1 MDNTSE
7 KIAQAI
13 TLIHQGQK
21 EQARQILL
29 ALVKA
34 NPRDEAAWLWLVET
48 VDNDTERIRLL
59 EQCLKRIPQSHRA
72 QTGLAHLRTKQGRAA
87 AGPSQQTDR
96 LHPPV
101 AAPPEVLRPAD
112 LPLAVLPPARSAQEQ
127 AAAPI
132 PPEASAPE
140 PSLPAE
146 RPRSPLDIPTKPTPK
161 RQPISIPEKPEKI
174 RTAHAFSQTFTRF
187 IRYSSIRLVTLC
199 IMVVISVFL
208 TIIVAN
214 LGGFLDKVVS
224 ANIDE
229 SIGMMIHGGW
239 LKEVTDEAER
249 NQIIDQF
256 RAAMHESAGLNSPFL
271 LRCVKFLWT
280 GLTLDWGVGRP
291 YSMYTVESTPEVRE
305 TILDFL
311 PRTLLVF
318 GTANIL
324 LFFTSIFIALGLSRK
339 YGSWQDRLITALAP
353 LAAAPSWVYGLI
365 IAGVTLHVLRTYT
378 MPFNRWP
385 PGFQLSYLKFYLGN
399 MLPAVAAI
407 FISKFFQSVYAW
419 RTVFLV
425 NSSEDYV
432 DVAKA
437 KGMPDRMIERRY
449 ILRPL
454 LPNIITNFVLIMI
467 ALWQESIILETI
479 FSVAGIGALF
489 RAAIQ
494 SFDIRMIV
502 ALVVTFAYIL
512 AITVFLLDIIYAL
525 VDPRVSMGIGT
536 QTLKIARKGKGFFS
550 WFLGGR
556 LLREPKR
563 VKSFSLSRRSAL
575 TYPKPVFSSQAKQPI
590 VIRRHPDRRA
600 GYKPSKL
607 TAFILGWRFRLKN
620 AFRTLVRYPAAIVGL
635 TIILVLCVISIY
647 TVIAYPYT
655 QTNKTWRGDN
665 FSWRENPTYAQP
677 VWVNWFRKDDLPESI
692 KLDSRDP
699 AAGKT
704 DTPVS
709 QDMREISFSF
719 AFDYHYKYFP
729 QDIILFLDATYAE
742 KRPLVNL
749 VWSTPDGRE
758 MDLGNFS
765 VASAQANYL
774 FLDENVQRKLK
785 TSFVDQGLF
794 GDPNSQEPVALQGHY
809 TMKVTAFVFEDGA
822 DINTRFVLYGKVWGL
837 AGTDGKRRDAM
848 IGLLWGTPI
857 ALSFGLLAALFTT
870 ITTLVIA
877 AVGVWFGGWV
887 DGLIQ
892 RLTEINMI
900 LPLFPA
906 LLLVY
911 TLYSKRIWVLLGV
924 TVLLSIFGSGIKN
937 YRSLFIQIKELP
949 YFEVARAYGASDWRI
964 IFRYLIPRIGAIII
978 PQLVILVPSYVFLE
992 AGLAVLGLYD
1002 PFTPPTWGQLV
1013 MDGLQNGIAQGGI
1026 HLALEPA
1033 FLLLLTGYAFLLLG
1047 ISLERVFEPRLRER

>member
-1 MDNTSE
+1 MDNPSE
-7 KIAQAI
+7 IIAQAI
-13 TLIHQGQK
+13 THIHQGEK

-29 ALVKA
+29 ALIKA
-34 NPRDEAAWLWLVET
+34 NPRNEAAWLWLVET
-48 VDNDTERIRLL
+48 VNNDTERIRVL
-59 EQCLKRIPQSHRA
+59 EQCLKRIPQSQRA
-72 QTGLAHLRTKQGRAA
+72 QTGLARLQAKQERAA
-87 AGPSQQTDR
+87 AVSSQPGTS
-96 LHPPV
+96 
-101 AAPPEVLRPAD
+101 VL
-112 LPLAVLPPARSAQEQ
+112 V
-127 AAAPI
+127 
-132 PPEASAPE
+132 

-146 RPRSPLDIPTKPTPK
+146 PPRSPLDIPTKPTPK
-161 RQPISIPEKPEKI
+161 RRPISIPEKPGKI
-174 RTAHAFSQTFTRF
+174 RKTRPILETFSRF
-187 IRYSSIRLVTLC
+187 IRYSTIRLVTLC

-229 SIGMMIHGGW
+229 SIGFMIYGGW
-239 LKEVTDEAER
+239 LKDVTDQAER
-249 NQIIDQF
+249 EQIIEQT
-256 RAAMHESAGLNSPFL
+256 RAAMQEGAGLNSPFL
-271 LRCVKFLWT
+271 LRCFKWLWK
-280 GLTLDWGVGRP
+280 GITLDWGVGRS
-291 YSMYTVESTPEVRE
+291 YSMYDSDFAPEVRD
-305 TILDFL
+305 TIRDFL

-324 LFFTSIFIALGLSRK
+324 LFFSSIFVALGLSRK
-339 YGSWQDRLITALAP
+339 YGSWQDRLVTALAP

-365 IAGVTLHVLRTYT
+365 IAGLTLHVLRTYT
-378 MPFNRWP
+378 LAFNRWP
-385 PGFQLSYLKFYLGN
+385 PGFHWSYLKFYLGN

-437 KGMPDRMIERRY
+437 KGMPDKVIERRY

-467 ALWQESIILETI
+467 ALWQESIILESI
-479 FSVAGIGALF
+479 FSVAGIGYLF
-489 RAAIQ
+489 RVAVQ
-494 SFDIRMIV
+494 GFDIRMIV

-512 AITVFLLDIIYAL
+512 AFTVFLLDIVYAL
-525 VDPRVSMGIGT
+525 VDPRVSMGIGS
-536 QTLKIARKGKGFFS
+536 QTLRIAEKRKGLFYWFS
-550 WFLGGR
+550 R
-556 LLREPKR
+556 EHKLRGSKQSKYYSQP
-563 VKSFSLSRRSAL
+563 RRGAS
-575 TYPKPVFSSQAKQPI
+575 TYSKPVFSSQADQAI
-590 VIRRHPDRRA
+590 VLRRHPDRRA
-600 GYKPSKL
+600 EPKPHKL
-607 TAFILGWRFRLKN
+607 TAFIRGWLFRWKN
-620 AFRTLVRYPAAIVGL
+620 TFRVLVRFPAAIVGL
-635 TIILVLCVISIY
+635 SIILLLCVISIY
-647 TVIAYPYT
+647 TIIAYPYT

-665 FSWRENPTYAQP
+665 FAWRENPTYAQP

-692 KLDSRDP
+692 VLNGRDP

-704 DTPVS
+704 DTQVS
-709 QDMREISFSF
+709 EDMREISYTF
-719 AFDYHYKYFP
+719 AFDYRYKYFP
-729 QDIILFLDATYAE
+729 QDIILFFETTYTE
-742 KRPLVNL
+742 KKPLVNL
-749 VWSTPDGRE
+749 IWSTPDGRE
-758 MDLGNFS
+758 IDLGNFS
-765 VASAQANYL
+765 VANTQANYL
-774 FLDENVQRKLK
+774 FLDENLKRKLK
-785 TSFVDQGLF
+785 TEFVDQGLF
-794 GDPNSQEPVALQGHY
+794 GDPNSQEPATLQGSY
-809 TMKVTAFVFEDGA
+809 KMKVTAFVFEDGA
-822 DINTRFVLYGKVWGL
+822 DVNTKFVLYGKVWGI
-837 AGTDGKRRDAM
+837 AGTDGKRRDVK

-870 ITTLVIA
+870 ITTLIIA
-877 AVGVWFGGWV
+877 AAGVWFGGWV

-937 YRSLFIQIKELP
+937 FRSLFVQIKELP

-978 PQLVILVPSYVFLE
+978 PQLVILVPSYVFIE

-1002 PFTPPTWGQLV
+1002 PATPPTWGQLV
-1013 MDGLQNGIAQGGI
+1013 MDGLQNGIQQGAM

>member
-1 MDNTSE
+1 MDNQSE
-7 KIAQAI
+7 QIAQAI
-13 TLIHQGQK
+13 TLIHQGRK

-34 NPRDEAAWLWLVET
+34 DPRNEAAWLWLVET
-48 VDNDTERIRLL
+48 VENDTERIRVL
-59 EQCLKRIPQSHRA
+59 EQCLKRVPQSQRA

-87 AGPSQQTDR
+87 PGPSQQTDSS
-96 LHPPV
+96 HPPM
-101 AAPPEVLRPAD
+101 AAPPVVMSPAQ
-112 LPLAVLPPARSAQEQ
+112 PAQEQ
-127 AAAPI
+127 AT
-132 PPEASAPE
+132 ASISPE
-140 PSLPAE
+140 PTSSVPPLPAD

-161 RQPISIPEKPEKI
+161 RQPISIPEKPAKI
-174 RTAHAFSQTFTRF
+174 PTTHAVSQTFSRF
-187 IRYSSIRLVTLC
+187 IRYSTIRLATLC

-229 SIGMMIHGGW
+229 SIGFMIKGGW
-239 LKEVTDEAER
+239 LKEVTDQAER
-249 NQIIDQF
+249 DQIIEQT
-256 RAAMHESAGLNSPFL
+256 RAAMQESAGLNSPFL
-271 LRCVKFLWT
+271 LRCAKMLWK
-280 GLTLDWGVGRP
+280 GLTLDWGIGRS
-291 YSMYTVESTPEVRE
+291 YSMYTSGSPEVRE

-324 LFFTSIFIALGLSRK
+324 LFFTSIFVALGLSRR
-339 YGSWQDRLITALAP
+339 YGSWQDRLVTALAP

-365 IAGVTLHVLRTYT
+365 IAGITLHVIKTYT

-385 PGFQLSYLKFYLGN
+385 PGFHWSYLKYYLGN

-437 KGMPDRMIERRY
+437 KGMPDKTIERRY

-479 FSVAGIGALF
+479 FSVAGIGQLF
-489 RAAIQ
+489 RAAVQ
-494 SFDIRMIV
+494 FFDIRMIV

-512 AITVFLLDIIYAL
+512 AFTVFLLDIVYAL
-525 VDPRVSMGIGT
+525 VDPRVSMGVGT
-536 QTLKIARKGKGFFS
+536 QSLRIARKGKGFFS
-550 WFLGGR
+550 WFVRGRKLGER
-556 LLREPKR
+556 KR
-563 VKSFSLSRRSAL
+563 AKSISRPRRGAL
-575 TYPKPVFSSQAKQPI
+575 AYPKPVFSSTAKQPI

-600 GYKPSKL
+600 GYMHHRR
-607 TAFILGWRFRLKN
+607 TAVISGLNLRLKN
-620 AFRTLVRYPAAIVGL
+620 TFRTLVRYPAAIAGL
-635 TIILVLCVISIY
+635 TIILILCLISIY
-647 TVIAYPYT
+647 TIFAYPYK
-655 QTNKTWRGDN
+655 QTTKNWRGDN
-665 FSWRENPTYAQP
+665 FRWMENPTYAQP
-677 VWVNWFRKDDLPESI
+677 VWVNWFRKDDLPKSVI
-692 KLDSRDP
+692 LNSRDP
-699 AAGKT
+699 AIAKT

-709 QDMREISFSF
+709 KDMREISFTFS
-719 AFDYHYKYFP
+719 FDYRSYSFP
-729 QDIILFLDATYAE
+729 QEIIIFYEATYQE
-742 KRPLVNL
+742 KKPLLNL
-749 VWSTPDGRE
+749 IWITPDGRKV
-758 MDLGNFS
+758 DFGNFS
-765 VASAQANYL
+765 VTSAEAHYL
-774 FLDENVQRKLK
+774 FLDDKLKQKLK
-785 TSFVDQGLF
+785 TEYIDQGLF
-794 GDPNSQEPVALQGHY
+794 GDPNSQKPVALQGPY
-809 TMKVTAFVFEDGA
+809 QLKITAFVFEDGA
-822 DINTRFVLYGKVWGL
+822 DVNAKFVLYGKVWGV
-837 AGTDGKRRDAM
+837 AGTDGARRDAK

-877 AVGVWFGGWV
+877 ATGVWFGGWV

-911 TLYSKRIWVLLGV
+911 TLYTKSFWVLLGV

-978 PQLVILVPSYVFLE
+978 PQLVIMVPSYVFLE

-1002 PFTPPTWGQLV
+1002 PLTPPTWGQLV
-1013 MDGLQNGIAQGGI
+1013 MDGLTNGIQKGAM

>member
-1 MDNTSE
+1 MDSPSE

-13 TLIHQGQK
+13 THIHQGQK

-34 NPRDEAAWLWLVET
+34 NPRNESAWLWLVET
-48 VDNDTERIRLL
+48 VDNDTERIRVL
-59 EQCLKRIPQSHRA
+59 EQCLKRVPQSQRA
-72 QTGLAHLRTKQGRAA
+72 QTGLARLRAKQGQAA
-87 AGPSQQTDR
+87 AGPSQQTGR
-96 LHPPV
+96 SHPPM
-101 AAPPEVLRPAD
+101 AAPP
-112 LPLAVLPPARSAQEQ
+112 AVVPPGKPVQEQ
-127 AAAPI
+127 AIPSI
-132 PPEASAPE
+132 PPDASGPV
-140 PSLPAE
+140 PSLPAGS
-146 RPRSPLDIPTKPTPK
+146 PRSPLDIPTKPTPK
-161 RQPISIPEKPEKI
+161 RQPISIPEKPVERSK
-174 RTAHAFSQTFTRF
+174 THAVSQTLSRF

-199 IMVVISVFL
+199 IMVTISVFL

-224 ANIDE
+224 SDIEE
-229 SIGMMIHGGW
+229 SISSMIRGGW
-239 LKEVTDEAER
+239 LRDVTDIAER
-249 NQIIDQF
+249 NQMIEPT
-256 RAAMHESAGLNSPFL
+256 RAAMREAAGLNSPFL
-271 LRCVKFLWT
+271 VRCFKWLWR
-280 GLTLDWGVGRP
+280 GLTLDWGVGRS
-291 YSMYTVESTPEVRE
+291 YSIYNLDPTPEVRD

-318 GTANIL
+318 GSANIL

-339 YGSWQDRLITALAP
+339 YGSWQDRLVTALAP

-365 IAGVTLHVLRTYT
+365 IAGFTIHVLRKFTL
-378 MPFNRWP
+378 PFDRWP
-385 PGFQLSYLKFYLGN
+385 PGFHWSYLKFYLGN
-399 MLPAVAAI
+399 MLPPVAAI

-437 KGMPDRMIERRY
+437 KGLPDKMIERKY

-479 FSVAGIGALF
+479 FSVAGIGRLF

-494 SFDIRMIV
+494 FFDIGMVV

-512 AITVFLLDIIYAL
+512 AFTIFLLDIIYAL
-525 VDPRVSMGIGT
+525 VDPRVSMGIGA

-550 WFLGGR
+550 WFLRGR
-556 LLREPKR
+556 WLEERKW
-563 VKSFSLSRRSAL
+563 VKSYVRPSRRYLA
-575 TYPKPVFSSQAKQPI
+575 YPKPVFSSQAKQPI

-600 GYKPSKL
+600 GYILHKL
-607 TAFILGWRFRLKN
+607 NTFILKRSLRLKN
-620 AFRTLVRYPAAIVGL
+620 TFRTLVRYPAAIVGL
-635 TIILVLCVISIY
+635 TIILVLCVISII
-647 TVIAYPYT
+647 TIFAYPYK
-655 QTNKTWRGDN
+655 QTTKIWRGDN
-665 FSWRENPTYAQP
+665 FVWLENPVYAQP

-692 KLDSRDP
+692 ILNSRDP

-704 DTPVS
+704 ETLVS
-709 QDMREISFSF
+709 KDMREITFSF
-719 AFDYHYKYFP
+719 AFDYRSYSFP
-729 QDIILFLDATYAE
+729 QELNLFFEATYNE
-742 KRPLVNL
+742 KKPLVNL

-758 MDLGNFS
+758 IDLGNYS
-765 VASAQANYL
+765 VTNSQANYL
-774 FLDENVQRKLK
+774 FLDERLINKFKSNL
-785 TSFVDQGLF
+785 VDQGLF
-794 GDPNSQEPVALQGHY
+794 GDPNSQKPVALQGPY
-809 TMKVTAFVFEDGA
+809 QLKVTAFVFEENSDV
-822 DINTRFVLYGKVWGL
+822 NVKFVLYGKVWGP
-837 AGTDGKRRDAM
+837 AGTDGKRRDVL

-870 ITTLVIA
+870 ITTLVIS

-906 LLLVY
+906 LLLIY
-911 TLYSKRIWVLLGV
+911 TLYSKSFWVLLGV

-937 YRSLFIQIKELP
+937 FRSLFIQIKELP

-1002 PFTPPTWGQLV
+1002 PLTPPTWGQLV
-1013 MDGLQNGIAQGGI
+1013 MDGLTKGIGQGAM

>member
-1 MDNTSE
+1 MDNPSE

-13 TLIHQGQK
+13 THIHQGQK

-34 NPRDEAAWLWLVET
+34 NPRNEAAWLWLVET
-48 VDNDTERIRLL
+48 VDNDTERIRVL
-59 EQCLKRIPQSHRA
+59 EQCLKRVPQSQRA
-72 QTGLAHLRTKQGRAA
+72 QTGLARLRAKQGQAA
-87 AGPSQQTDR
+87 AGPSQPTDR
-96 LHPPV
+96 SRPPV
-101 AAPPEVLRPAD
+101 AAPPAVMPLPA
-112 LPLAVLPPARSAQEQ
+112 V
-127 AAAPI
+127 
-132 PPEASAPE
+132 PPEQPAQGQATVPILPVPSTPV
-140 PSLPAE
+140 PSLPAD

-161 RQPISIPEKPEKI
+161 RQPLPIPEKPVKI
-174 RTAHAFSQTFTRF
+174 REALAVMQTFSRF

-199 IMVVISVFL
+199 IMVAISVFL

-214 LGGFLDKVVS
+214 LGGFLDKVIS

-229 SIGMMIHGGW
+229 SIGFMIKGGW
-239 LKEVTDEAER
+239 LKDVTDQAER
-249 NQIIDQF
+249 DQIIEQT
-256 RAAMHESAGLNSPFL
+256 RAAMQESAGLNSPFL
-271 LRCVKFLWT
+271 LRCFKWLWK
-280 GLTLDWGVGRP
+280 GITLDWGVGRS
-291 YSMYTVESTPEVRE
+291 YSIYNSESTPEVRD
-305 TILDFL
+305 TILEFL

-339 YGSWQDRLITALAP
+339 YGSWQDRLVMALAP

-365 IAGVTLHVLRTYT
+365 IATFTIQVLKKYT
-378 MPFNRWP
+378 MPFDRWP
-385 PGFQLSYLKFYLGN
+385 PGFHWSYLKYYLGN

-432 DVAKA
+432 EVAKA
-437 KGMPDRMIERRY
+437 KGMPDRIIERRY

-454 LPNIITNFVLIMI
+454 LPNIITNFVLIII

-479 FSVAGIGALF
+479 FSVAGIGRLF

-494 SFDIRMIV
+494 AFDIRMIV

-512 AITVFLLDIIYAL
+512 AFTVFLLDIIYAL
-525 VDPRVSMGIGT
+525 VDPRVSMGIGA

-550 WFLGGR
+550 WFLRGR
-556 LLREPKR
+556 WFEERKWA
-563 VKSFSLSRRSAL
+563 KSYPRPSRGAL
-575 TYPKPVFSSQAKQPI
+575 AYPKPVFSSQAKQPI

-600 GYKPSKL
+600 GYKRHKL
-607 TAFILGWRFRLKN
+607 NTFILSWRNRLKN
-620 AFRTLVRYPAAIVGL
+620 TTRTLARYPAAIVGL
-635 TIILVLCVISIY
+635 TIILILCFVSIY
-647 TVIAYPYT
+647 TIIAYPYK
-655 QTNKTWRGDN
+655 QTSKMWRGDS
-665 FSWRENPTYAQP
+665 FVWLENPVYAQP

-692 KLDSRDP
+692 IFNSRDP
-699 AAGKT
+699 AVVKT
-704 DTPVS
+704 ETQVS
-709 QDMREISFSF
+709 QDMQETTFSF
-719 AFDYHYKYFP
+719 AFDYHSKSFP
-729 QDIILFLDATYAE
+729 KELNLFFEATYGE
-742 KRPLVNL
+742 KKPLVNL

-758 MDLGNFS
+758 IDLGNYS
-765 VASAQANYL
+765 VTNNQANYL
-774 FLDENVQRKLK
+774 YLDEKLMHKLK
-785 TSFVDQGLF
+785 TNFVDQGLF
-794 GDPNSQEPVALQGHY
+794 GDPNSPKPVALQGPY
-809 TMKVTAFVFEDGA
+809 QLKVTAFVFEDGA
-822 DINTRFVLYGKVWGL
+822 DVNVKFVLYGKVWGL
-837 AGTDGKRRDAM
+837 AGTDGKRRDVM

-906 LLLVY
+906 ILLVY
-911 TLYSKRIWVLLGV
+911 TLYSKSFWVLLGV

-937 YRSLFIQIKELP
+937 FRSLFVQIKELP

-1002 PFTPPTWGQLV
+1002 PLTPPTWGQLV
-1013 MDGLQNGIAQGGI
+1013 MDGLQNGIQQGAM

>member
-1 MDNTSE
+1 MDNPSE

-13 TLIHQGQK
+13 THIHQGQK

-34 NPRDEAAWLWLVET
+34 DPRNESAWLWLVET
-48 VDNDTERIRLL
+48 VDNDTERIRVL
-59 EQCLKRIPQSHRA
+59 EQCLKRLPQCQRA
-72 QTGLAHLRTKQGRAA
+72 QTGLAHLRAKQGRAA
-87 AGPSQQTDR
+87 ARPSQQTETSH
-96 LHPPV
+96 LPM
-101 AAPPEVLRPAD
+101 AAPPAI
-112 LPLAVLPPARSAQEQ
+112 LPPASLTPAQPAQEQ
-127 AAAPI
+127 AAESISTGA
-132 PPEASAPE
+132 ASSVLP
-140 PSLPAE
+140 LPAE

-161 RQPISIPEKPEKI
+161 RQPISIPEKPVKI
-174 RTAHAFSQTFTRF
+174 RPAYAISQTFSRF

-199 IMVVISVFL
+199 IMVAISVFL

-214 LGGFLDKVVS
+214 LGGYLDKVIA

-229 SIGMMIHGGW
+229 SIGMMVKGGW

-249 NQIIDQF
+249 NQIIDQT
-256 RAAMHESAGLNSPFL
+256 RLAMQESAGLNSPFL
-271 LRCVKFLWT
+271 VRCFKWLWK
-280 GLTLDWGVGRP
+280 GLTLDWGIGRS
-291 YSMYTVESTPEVRE
+291 YSIYDSDFAPEVRK

-318 GTANIL
+318 GSANIL

-339 YGSWQDRLITALAP
+339 YGSWQDRLVTALAP

-365 IAGVTLHVLRTYT
+365 IAGFTLHVLRTYT

-385 PGFQLSYLKFYLGN
+385 PGFHLSYLKYYLGN

-425 NSSEDYV
+425 NSSEDFV

-437 KGMPDRMIERRY
+437 KGMPDKVIERRY

-467 ALWQESIILETI
+467 ALWQESIILESI
-479 FSVAGIGALF
+479 FSVAGIGQLF

-494 SFDIRMIV
+494 GFDIRMIV

-512 AITVFLLDIIYAL
+512 AFTVFLLDIVYAL
-525 VDPRVSMGIGT
+525 VDPRVSVGIGA
-536 QTLKIARKGKGFFS
+536 QTLKIARKGKG
-550 WFLGGR
+550 
-556 LLREPKR
+556 LLSGWKR
-563 VKSFSLSRRSAL
+563 AFNWRARRQEKAYLRTHRGVRAYS
-575 TYPKPVFSSQAKQPI
+575 KPVYASLTKQSI

-600 GYKPSKL
+600 GYRPDKL
-607 TAFILGWRFRLKN
+607 TAFIFSRSIRLKN
-620 AFRTLVRYPAAIVGL
+620 AFRTLARFPSALVGL
-635 TIILVLCVISIY
+635 AIILILCVISIY
-647 TVIAYPYT
+647 TIIAYPYK
-655 QTNKTWRGDN
+655 QTTKVWRGDS
-665 FSWRENPTYAQP
+665 FVWMENPAYAQP

-692 KLDSRDP
+692 ILNSRDP

-709 QDMREISFSF
+709 QDMREISFSYSF
-719 AFDYHYKYFP
+719 TYRSYSFP
-729 QDIILFLDATYAE
+729 QEIILFFEAVYHE
-742 KRPLVNL
+742 KKPLLNL
-749 VWSTPDGRE
+749 TWVTPDGRE
-758 MDLGNFS
+758 LDMGSFS
-765 VASAQANYL
+765 VTNSQTNYL
-774 FLDENVQRKLK
+774 FLDEKLKRKLK
-785 TSFVDQGLF
+785 TEYIDQGLF
-794 GDPNSQEPVALQGHY
+794 GDPNSQKPVALQGLY
-809 TMKVTAFVFEDGA
+809 QLKIKAFVFEEGA
-822 DINTRFVLYGKVWGL
+822 DVNAKFVLYGKVWGV
-837 AGTDGKRRDAM
+837 AGTDGLRRDAK

-900 LPLFPA
+900 LPLFPV

-911 TLYSKRIWVLLGV
+911 TLYTKSFWVLLGV

-1002 PFTPPTWGQLV
+1002 PLTPPTWGQLV
-1013 MDGLQNGIAQGGI
+1013 MDGLQNGIRQGAL

-1047 ISLERVFEPRLRER
+1047 ISLERVLEPRLRER

>member
-1 MDNTSE
+1 MDNPSE

-13 TLIHQGQK
+13 THIHQGQK

-34 NPRDEAAWLWLVET
+34 NPRNEAAWLWLVET
-48 VDNDTERIRLL
+48 VDNDAERIRVL
-59 EQCLKRIPQSHRA
+59 EQCLKRIPQSQRA
-72 QTGLAHLRTKQGRAA
+72 QTGLAHLRTKQGQAA
-87 AGPSQQTDR
+87 AGPSQQTTR
-96 LHPPV
+96 SRQPM
-101 AAPPEVLRPAD
+101 AAPPMAAP
-112 LPLAVLPPARSAQEQ
+112 PAVLAPAGLPAQPAQEQ
-127 AAAPI
+127 AT
-132 PPEASAPE
+132 ASISPDASGPA

-161 RQPISIPEKPEKI
+161 RQPISIPEKPTKI
-174 RTAHAFSQTFTRF
+174 RTAHAVSQTFSRF

-199 IMVVISVFL
+199 IMVTISVFL

-214 LGGFLDKVVS
+214 LGGYLDKVVS

-229 SIGMMIHGGW
+229 SIGGMIRGGW

-249 NQIIDQF
+249 NQIIEQT
-256 RAAMHESAGLNSPFL
+256 RATMIESAGLNSPFL
-271 LRCVKFLWT
+271 VRCFKWLWK
-280 GLTLDWGVGRP
+280 GMTLDWGIGRS
-291 YSMYTVESTPEVRE
+291 YSIYDNDVAPEVRK

-318 GTANIL
+318 GSANIL

-339 YGSWQDRLITALAP
+339 YGSWQDRLVTALAP

-365 IAGVTLHVLRTYT
+365 IAGFTLHVLGTYT

-385 PGFQLSYLKFYLGN
+385 PGFHWSYLKYYLGN

-437 KGMPDRMIERRY
+437 KGMPDKVIERRY

-467 ALWQESIILETI
+467 ALWQEAIILETI
-479 FSVAGIGALF
+479 FSVAGIGQLF

-494 SFDIRMIV
+494 GFDIRMIV

-512 AITVFLLDIIYAL
+512 AFTVFLLDIIYAL
-525 VDPRVSMGIGT
+525 VDPRVSMGIGA

-550 WFLGGR
+550 WFSRGRKLGER
-556 LLREPKR
+556 KR
-563 VKSFSLSRRSAL
+563 AKSFPRPRRVTL
-575 TYPKPVFSSQAKQPI
+575 PYPKPVFTSQAKQPI

-600 GYKPSKL
+600 GYKHRRS
-607 TAFILGWRFRLKN
+607 TAFLLGWRLRLKN
-620 AFRTLVRYPAAIVGL
+620 AFRTLARYPGAIVGL
-635 TIILVLCVISIY
+635 TIILILCVISIY
-647 TVIAYPYT
+647 TIIAYPYK
-655 QTNKTWRGDN
+655 QTAKAWRGDS
-665 FSWRENPTYAQP
+665 FAWIENPTYAQP

-692 KLDSRDP
+692 VLNSRDP

-709 QDMREISFSF
+709 KDMREVSFTF
-719 AFDYHYKYFP
+719 AFDYHSNSFP
-729 QDIILFLDATYAE
+729 QEIILFFEATYNE
-742 KRPLVNL
+742 KKPLVNL

-758 MDLGNFS
+758 MDLGNYS
-765 VASAQANYL
+765 VTNSQTSYL
-774 FLDENVQRKLK
+774 FLDEKLKRKLK
-785 TSFVDQGLF
+785 TNFVEHGLF
-794 GDPNSQEPVALQGHY
+794 GDPNSQEPVALQGPY
-809 TMKVTAFVFEDGA
+809 QLKITAFVFEDGA
-822 DINTRFVLYGKVWGL
+822 DVNAKFVLYGKVWGV
-837 AGTDGKRRDAM
+837 AGTDGLRRDAM

-877 AVGVWFGGWV
+877 ATGVWFGGWV

-900 LPLFPA
+900 LPLFPT

-911 TLYSKRIWVLLGV
+911 TLYTKSFWVLLGV

-937 YRSLFIQIKELP
+937 FRSLFVQIKELP

-964 IFRYLIPRIGAIII
+964 IFRYMIPRIGAIVI

-1002 PFTPPTWGQLV
+1002 PLTPPTWGQLV
-1013 MDGLQNGIAQGGI
+1013 MDGLQHGIQQGAM